1 MNASSW
7 WQTIYRVDRWRGPR
21 AAARWAGFGGIL
33 GLVTIILSVVN
44 LVSAQQAIA
53 LALPTTVIT
62 IGGVIRSV
70 IPDYR
75 TAWRRG
81 FKEGC
86 RVALISQR
94 DPLYSGNLYSGN
106 LYSGNAIASSRP
118 VPLSQHGLPPAAL

>member
-21 AAARWAGFGGIL
+21 AAARWAGVGGIL
-33 GLVTIILSVVN
+33 GLVTIILSAVN
-44 LVSAQQAIA
+44 AVSAQQAIA
-53 LALPTTVIT
+53 LALPTSVIT
-62 IGGVIRSV
+62 ISGVIRSV
-70 IPDYR
+70 IPDYG

-81 FKEGC
+81 FKQGC
-86 RVALISQR
+86 QVALTSPR

-106 LYSGNAIASSRP
+106 AVASSRP